1 MLKRIFVLCVL
12 IQLGVCVEV
21 ALNGDVYVEGIF
33 SLYTSEN
40 SDCDSV
46 DPFSVQV
53 MEAVKWVYNELN
65 NEMNNGIQGYIPG
78 IKIGKGKT
86 LFSLNILLLNKS

>member
-46 DPFSVQV
+46 DPFNVQV
-53 MEAVKWVYNELN
+53 MEAVKWIYQELN
-65 NEMNNGIQGYIPG
+65 NHGYIPG
-78 IKIGKGKT
+78 INIGKGKT
-86 LFSLNILLLNKS
+86 LSSLNILLINRS